1 MIERNKFYF
10 NIFIAI
16 FWTTTSF
23 GFVADEILPPLAQ
36 ARSIVNLL
44 LDFAF
49 LLLGIF
55 TLKKKSDIIF
65 IVSFLFIAA
74 VSTLYLNHEA
84 PIHFING
91 SRQFLGILFMIPIAR
106 YFLTCYDSDKYR
118 RLIDRQLYIF
128 LWIQAFCITWQFI
141 KYGAGDAGGGSMG
154 LGASGIISTLIYLIS
169 FYLITQKWDSSHYLL
184 SLRNNKDLIF
194 LLYPTFLNETKVSF
208 IFLGIY
214 FLLLYRFEWQ
224 TIRKLLIALPIT
236 IVVFTGLFYLYL
248 NLTNQNKDVVG
259 SSEFYTEYLF
269 GEDPEHLREVAQK
282 VQDGAITVDP
292 RDWWVVDIPRFAKFG
307 FMPMVLSESDGG
319 ILWGAGLGQFKGGT
333 KIDPPK
339 FAIQYEWL
347 LAGSIP
353 MAFFIMIQLGIIGLV
368 WFLIFVF
375 WNLNFGK
382 RTFEFAMQLKLFLSA
397 IIGIVLF
404 YNDSFNSL
412 PLCMVFFYITVVA
425 SSPSAKIQDPTVDN
439 KQK

>member
-1 MIERNKFYF
+1 
-10 NIFIAI
+10 
-16 FWTTTSF
+16 
-23 GFVADEILPPLAQ
+23 
-36 ARSIVNLL
+36 
-44 LDFAF
+44 
-49 LLLGIF
+49 
-55 TLKKKSDIIF
+55 
-65 IVSFLFIAA
+65 
-74 VSTLYLNHEA
+74 
-84 PIHFING
+84 
-91 SRQFLGILFMIPIAR
+91 
-106 YFLTCYDSDKYR
+106 
-118 RLIDRQLYIF
+118 
-128 LWIQAFCITWQFI
+128 
-141 KYGAGDAGGGSMG
+141 MG

-269 GEDPEHLREVAQK
+269 GEDPEHLMEVAQK
-282 VQDGAITVDP
+282 VQDGEITVDP

-375 WNLNFGK
+375 WNLNFRK

-425 SSPSAKIQDPTVDN
+425 SSPSAKIQDHN
-439 KQK
+439 GRQ

>member
-1 MIERNKFYF
+1 
-10 NIFIAI
+10 
-16 FWTTTSF
+16 
-23 GFVADEILPPLAQ
+23 
-36 ARSIVNLL
+36 
-44 LDFAF
+44 
-49 LLLGIF
+49 
-55 TLKKKSDIIF
+55 
-65 IVSFLFIAA
+65 
-74 VSTLYLNHEA
+74 
-84 PIHFING
+84 
-91 SRQFLGILFMIPIAR
+91 
-106 YFLTCYDSDKYR
+106 
-118 RLIDRQLYIF
+118 
-128 LWIQAFCITWQFI
+128 
-141 KYGAGDAGGGSMG
+141 
-154 LGASGIISTLIYLIS
+154 
-169 FYLITQKWDSSHYLL
+169 
-184 SLRNNKDLIF
+184 
-194 LLYPTFLNETKVSF
+194 
-208 IFLGIY
+208 
-214 FLLLYRFEWQ
+214 
-224 TIRKLLIALPIT
+224 
-236 IVVFTGLFYLYL
+236 
-248 NLTNQNKDVVG
+248 
-259 SSEFYTEYLF
+259 
-269 GEDPEHLREVAQK
+269 
-282 VQDGAITVDP
+282 
-292 RDWWVVDIPRFAKFG
+292 
-307 FMPMVLSESDGG
+307 MVLSESDGG